1 VYCYIIRKEAMALD
15 LKKGFGSVKLPNVP
29 WSKLSRLSKLH
40 KILIAVG
47 IFCALWGCFIWFL
60 YMPQKENISKIEKDL
75 TTARDKLARL
85 RKVEKN
91 LREFKKTLKDTEAK
105 FKEALRLLP
114 DKEEIPTLLASISNL
129 GAKSGLE
136 FLLFKPQNEVR
147 RNFYAEIPLKM
158 EVLGPYHNVA
168 LFFDQ
173 VSRLGRIV
181 NVQDLTMAEMKA
193 SKSGDATIV
202 LKTGCT
208 ATTYKFIEPEKAPK
222 KKGARKKKGKKK

>member
-1 VYCYIIRKEAMALD
+1 MALD

-29 WSKLSRLSKLH
+29 WGKLSKLTRFH

-47 IFCALWGCFIWFL
+47 VLGALWGCFVWFL
-60 YMPQKENISKIEKDL
+60 FMPQKENISKIEKDL
-75 TTARDKLARL
+75 STARDKLARL
-85 RKVEKN
+85 KKVETN
-91 LREFKKTLKDTEAK
+91 LREFKKKLKDTEVK
-105 FKEALRLLP
+105 FQEALQLLP
-114 DKEEIPTLLASISNL
+114 DKEEIPTLLTSISNL

-136 FLLFKPQNEVR
+136 FLLFQPQKEVS

-158 EVLGPYHNVA
+158 EITGPYHNVA

-181 NVQDLTMAEMKA
+181 NVEDINMAAMQNAKNRE
-193 SKSGDATIV
+193 DTVI

-208 ATTYKFIEPEKAPK
+208 ATTYKFIEAKEEPNKAPRK
-222 KKGARKKKGKKK
+222 KQGKKG